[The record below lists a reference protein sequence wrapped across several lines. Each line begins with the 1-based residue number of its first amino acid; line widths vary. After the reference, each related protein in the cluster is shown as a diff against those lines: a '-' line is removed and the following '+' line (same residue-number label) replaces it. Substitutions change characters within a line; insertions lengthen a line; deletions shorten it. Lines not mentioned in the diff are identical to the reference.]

1 MAANRITTLSTELTR
16 LSVQATR
23 LELPWWQPPGHRA
36 LPTGQQVNCNGN
48 AIRREVWLRTA
59 EGRKVSSSYLT
70 PKIAACQLVASRQ
83 TRTDRRGRNWRLNSA
98 RRPFRER
105 KTINILKLPP
115 AARLSATSFDLTC
128 LINSSANKTS
138 ERGGTV
144 ARPFRHQRSM
154 NTTRH
159 RSHSSREWHASKRA
173 ASRAT
178 TAVTQLSRNV
188 SIPSG
193 KVRRTLQRV
202 ASTVV
207 RLTISRCYFRVARH
221 RSSPLQITASSN
233 LNAIIS
239 RRIKFGATFSPSERP
254 APIGAGGQSR
264 DNNSHDA
271 LQMNRD
277 S

>member
-138 ERGGTV
+138 ERGGDGG
-144 ARPFRHQRSM
+144 A
-154 NTTRH
+154 
-159 RSHSSREWHASKRA
+159 
-173 ASRAT
+173 
-178 TAVTQLSRNV
+178 
-188 SIPSG
+188 SIPTP
-193 KVRRTLQRV
+193 KVYEYDTSSQSFIKGMARV
-202 ASTVV
+202 KTS
-207 RLTISRCYFRVARH
+207 CQ
-221 RSSPLQITASSN
+221 PC
-233 LNAIIS
+233 
-239 RRIKFGATFSPSERP
+239 
-254 APIGAGGQSR
+254 
-264 DNNSHDA
+264 NNSSHTTVP
-271 LQMNRD
+271 
-277 S
+277 